1 MELEEVVSLDEAPL
15 QAGDSEQIPG
25 QTACRCHAR
34 LAGGGG
40 QVARDE
46 EVQQKVEKN
55 GPCQCQAKSSDLLS
69 SSLHLPLRC

>member
-46 EVQQKVEKN
+46 EVQQKVEK
-55 GPCQCQAKSSDLLS
+55 KRSVSVSSKVK
-69 SSLHLPLRC
+69 